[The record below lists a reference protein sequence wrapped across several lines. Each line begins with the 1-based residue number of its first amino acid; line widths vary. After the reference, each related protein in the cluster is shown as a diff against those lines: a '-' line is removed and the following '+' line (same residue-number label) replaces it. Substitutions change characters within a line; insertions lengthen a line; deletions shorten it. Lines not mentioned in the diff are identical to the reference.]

1 MDQYNLHWQI
11 VLFSQKHLKKTTN
24 YQTIAKAQVLTSVE
38 QHKLFWEKVEQN
50 RVEEEY
56 EKNQM
61 REREK
66 KRAQKTKNKIKHY

>member
-11 VLFSQKHLKKTTN
+11 VLLSQKHLKKTN